1 RRLSDVLISMS
12 EGSNA
17 MGMREGAVELMISH
31 MDHIRAVYGL
41 LEEMTGIQLPEVE
54 KWIES
59 FIQ

>member
-1 RRLSDVLISMS
+1 MS